1 MLVSVYKVMV
11 LTGGV
16 VRYKSVF
23 PFSLT
28 IGGAL
33 KESIFSRYLYHYHMF
48 DLVIGSG
55 VRWSST
61 QRKYPY
67 SLLV

>member
-1 MLVSVYKVMV
+1 MV

-16 VRYKSVF
+16 VRYKSVS

-28 IGGAL
+28 IGDVS
-33 KESIFSRYLYHYHMF
+33 KESIFSRYLSQYHRF

-55 VRWSST
+55 ARWSSR
-61 QRKYPY
+61 QRRCPY
-67 SLLV
+67 SLLA